1 MESLLGNRTRRAD
14 LTFYRSGRINITSRI
29 AKALGLR
36 DGDVID
42 IGYERGE
49 YYLYCAAKADTLVG
63 RHEAQCHST
72 HKGRLHPSNNL
83 CCHSKR
89 ITDAMLKVCRA
100 GECARIWAGEFCELG
115 RLGKAVVIIPASN
128 SLINP

>member
-1 MESLLGNRTRRAD
+1 MQSLLGNRSRRAD
-14 LTFYRSGRINITSRI
+14 ITFYRNGRIDITSRI
-29 AKALGLR
+29 AKQIGLR

-42 IGYERGE
+42 IGFENGE
-49 YYLYCAAKADTLVG
+49 FYLYCAAKADALVG

-83 CCHSKR
+83 RAHSKR
-89 ITDAMLKVCRA
+89 ITDAMLKVCKA

-115 RLGKAVVIIPASN
+115 RLGKAVIIIPASN